1 LFFWGEGKRG
11 GRGGNRGGG
20 RSGTTNSNS
29 GRGASHRQ
37 QHQQVT
43 PDTTNTT
50 VYVGNLSS
58 MIPVTAA
65 ELTHVFS
72 RAITTLDG
80 QDVKG
85 SAMKLSWGQ
94 QGSRKQTKAQ
104 QQQSTADAA
113 AIAEAA
119 ADPDNTRGNL
129 LYYLKLFFLFV
140 LLDNLYSFGHT
151 EHCIR

>member
-1 LFFWGEGKRG
+1 
-11 GRGGNRGGG
+11 
-20 RSGTTNSNS
+20 
-29 GRGASHRQ
+29 
-37 QHQQVT
+37 
-43 PDTTNTT
+43 
-50 VYVGNLSS
+50 

-72 RAITTLDG
+72 RVGPVTNVHCPAVGSYAFVDFERHDDAARAITTLDG